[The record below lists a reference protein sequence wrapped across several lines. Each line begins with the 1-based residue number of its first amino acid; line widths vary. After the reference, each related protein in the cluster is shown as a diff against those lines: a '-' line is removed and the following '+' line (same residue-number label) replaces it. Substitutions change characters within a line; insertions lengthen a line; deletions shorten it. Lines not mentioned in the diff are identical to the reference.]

1 MLCKTV
7 WSWELRTW
15 SHKKYLLDILSTS
28 PHYLCRKWIGA
39 TDENTN
45 FDLRVLRVKCCFWI
59 SSVYCFCCQ
68 LSKSSSVVKATW
80 KAFSQFSR
88 LVCLT
93 LLFFFMVKPPAS
105 DHTKCEELVV
115 AYRRWSLTIVQL
127 QEGFSKTDPD
137 SFTYPRENSSFS
149 LDLPLCFLKRIKRT
163 EWENVLHAISRLK
176 YILIDFNPCCS

>member
-127 QEGFSKTDPD
+127 QEGFFRRQIRIHLLTQERIAHSL
-137 SFTYPRENSSFS
+137 FTYPFAFWRESRELNERM
-149 LDLPLCFLKRIKRT
+149 CCMQFLG
-163 EWENVLHAISRLK
+163 
-176 YILIDFNPCCS
+176 